1 MGRGTRIVLQAAA
14 IGVVASLVALLA
26 WQVATKEESAG
37 LVKAVERG
45 ETPAAPAFDL
55 PVLGDKEDSI
65 TLASLRGKAVV
76 LNFWAS
82 WCEPCKEEAPMLE
95 EVWQE
100 YRDRDVVV
108 LGVNAQDFT
117 SDARG
122 FVERYG
128 MTYPVVHDGPGSSL
142 GRYGLTGFP
151 ETWWIDPEGR
161 LVAYHQGP
169 VEREDIVQGIERA
182 LSSS

>member
-14 IGVVASLVALLA
+14 IGVVASLVVLLA
-26 WQVATKEESAG
+26 WQVATKEKSAG
-37 LVKAVERG
+37 LVQAVERG
-45 ETPAAPAFDL
+45 ETPAAPAFEL

-65 TLASLRGKAVV
+65 SLASLRGKAVV

-95 EVWQE
+95 QVWQE

-128 MTYPVVHDGPGSSL
+128 MTYPVVHDGPGSSI

-151 ETWWIDPEGR
+151 ETWWIDPQGR

-169 VEREDIVQGIERA
+169 VEREDIVDGIERA

>member
-1 MGRGTRIVLQAAA
+1 MAGRTRLLLQVAAVA
-14 IGVVASLVALLA
+14 VVASLIGLLA
-26 WQVATKEESAG
+26 WQVATKEASAG

-55 PVLGDKEDSI
+55 PVLGEEGESI
-65 TLASLRGKAVV
+65 SLASLRGKAVV

-82 WCEPCKEEAPMLE
+82 WCEPCKDEAPLLE

-100 YRDRDVVV
+100 YRDRGVVV

-128 MTYPVVHDGPGSSL
+128 VTYPVVHDGPGSSL

-151 ETWWIDPEGR
+151 ETWWIDARGR

-169 VEREDIVQGIERA
+169 VERDDVLRGIERA
-182 LSSS
+182 LEAS